1 MKNLR
6 TFDQFVNESVFI
18 NEAKLIDEETGKE
31 VKLPYKTKDFRGDPI
46 TVKGFTE
53 PHKSSSSGR
62 IQTDQGEYFPG
73 VAGLKIIGHQYESA
87 NESNLNQDAIN
98 EALSWG
104 ATVEEP
110 FVEKREK
117 MMAQSFKVKLE
128 PINVVGVSGDI
139 SEDRIDIH
147 IQFSNGDYIESDY
160 QNGVDIYNKD
170 KQNMFSSRDQ
180 KIVGDYWGSTTTV
193 VGDLCLIYR
202 DWIQKTGKLK

>member
-1 MKNLR
+1 MKNFK
-6 TFDQFVNESVFI
+6 TFEQFVNESV
-18 NEAKLIDEETGKE
+18 NESAKLVDEETGKE

-73 VAGLKIIGHQYESA
+73 VAGVKIIGHKYDDA
-87 NESNLNQDAIN
+87 NESLN
-98 EALSWG
+98 EAKVSFG
-104 ATVEEP
+104 ANVEEP

-117 MMAQSFKVKLE
+117 MMAQSFTIKLD

-139 SEDRIDIH
+139 SEDKIDVH
-147 IQFSNGDYIESDY
+147 IQFSNGEFIESDY

-170 KQNMFSSRDQ
+170 KQNMFSNRDQ
-180 KIVGDYWGSTTTV
+180 RILGDYWGSTETV

-202 DWIQKTGKLK
+202 DWKTGKIK